1 MRSECSENFK
11 NTTDQMFTDIEKSE
25 VISTEHVRAIC
36 VESKSWPVQNNKPN
50 IPSCLNSIWN
60 EWVTKYKNQFKV
72 KEKDQLITKPKIVDL
87 SLELGSMVL
96 QANLGK

>member
-1 MRSECSENFK
+1 
-11 NTTDQMFTDIEKSE
+11 MFTDIEKSE

-36 VESKSWPVQNNKPN
+36 VESKSWPVQNNKPH
-50 IPSCLNSIWN
+50 IPSCLNYIWN